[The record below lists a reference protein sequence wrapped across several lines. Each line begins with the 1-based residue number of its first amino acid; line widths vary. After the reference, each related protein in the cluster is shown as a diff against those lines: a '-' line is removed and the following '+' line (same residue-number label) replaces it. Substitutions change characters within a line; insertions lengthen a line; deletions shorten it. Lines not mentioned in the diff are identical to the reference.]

1 MRPFKKITVLVIDD
15 SALVRR
21 TISDA
26 LNADDDIE
34 VVGVASDPFIAREKI
49 LSLNP
54 DVLTLDIEM
63 PRMDGLTF
71 LKILAKH
78 HPMPVLV
85 VSSLT
90 EDGSETAMQCME
102 AGASEVLS
110 KPDGSMSVGALSAQL
125 AHHVK
130 AVYAAGRREKALTA
144 QPHNTN
150 VHVATSSKTLNK
162 HGDDKQH
169 AVSTVGRTSEVRIT
183 SKLND
188 KRLLVIGSS
197 TGGVKALTCVI
208 PSLPKNCPPT
218 VVVQHI
224 PSHFSKVLAQ
234 RLNDMSQVTVRE
246 AEDGEVLT
254 EGVCLIAPGGF
265 HIAVLNTP
273 KGYQVRLTQTPPI
286 HFCRPAVD
294 VLFTSA
300 AKAAGS
306 QTTAVLLTGMGSD
319 GAQGML
325 NVMTAGGDTI
335 AEDESTCVV
344 YGMPRA
350 AGLLNAVKTKLPL
363 PHIAHG
369 IAKSLNQLEV
379 Y

>member
-1 MRPFKKITVLVIDD
+1 
-15 SALVRR
+15 
-21 TISDA
+21 
-26 LNADDDIE
+26 

-71 LKILAKH
+71 LKILAQY

-90 EDGSETAMQCME
+90 EEGSETAMQCME

-130 AVYAAGRREKALTA
+130 AVYAAGRRDKALTA
-144 QPHNTN
+144 QPSNTN
-150 VHVATSSKTLNK
+150 VHVATSSETLNK
-162 HGDDKQH
+162 PGDDTQH
-169 AVSTVGRTSEVRIT
+169 AVATVGRTSEVRIA

-224 PSHFSKVLAQ
+224 PSHFSK
-234 RLNDMSQVTVRE
+234 
-246 AEDGEVLT
+246 AEDGDILT

-306 QTTAVLLTGMGSD
+306 QTTAVLLTGMGND

-363 PHIAHG
+363 PRIAHG
-369 IAKSLNQLEV
+369 IAKSLNQTAV
-379 Y
+379 